1 MEGGER
7 EGRKNDQKKKKK
19 ETSARA
25 RREEGKGKKK
35 KPASL
40 GERADWKRW
49 CVQMGSNT
57 GNGVRRDF

>member
-1 MEGGER
+1 MI
-7 EGRKNDQKKKKK
+7 KK

-25 RREEGKGKKK
+25 RRRVGGVGEGNGGKK

>member
-1 MEGGER
+1 MI
-7 EGRKNDQKKKKK
+7 KKKKRVPGPGGL
-19 ETSARA
+19 ERG
-25 RREEGKGKKK
+25 EKK